1 MEVIVDH
8 VELPDAVFEA
18 EWRATRARR
27 SRVIDYC
34 GSRRSRERA
43 SACRSKCRSI
53 EGLIVVAGRISRLGR
68 SIMNVLYFRAVRT
81 AS

>member
-18 EWRATRARR
+18 ERHGTRARR

-34 GSRRSRERA
+34 GSRRPLART
-43 SACRSKCRSI
+43 SACRSKCRRV